1 MEVKGGK
8 QRFGGAETE
17 RTLAGD
23 LQKERAAHEMDFI
36 RQARG
41 GSATSVAQSAI
52 GGFSWVRCCER
63 PMVILRRR
71 TCKTTRRGA
80 LLDEERKRC
89 ILFGLPFGFSCVT

>member
-8 QRFGGAETE
+8 QRFRGAETE

-23 LQKERAAHEMDFI
+23 LQKGRTAHGMDFI

-52 GGFSWVRCCER
+52 GGF
-63 PMVILRRR
+63 
-71 TCKTTRRGA
+71 G
-80 LLDEERKRC
+80 
-89 ILFGLPFGFSCVT
+89 